1 MLKAEDGALWNI
13 REQDQ
18 IPPGEGRSRGQ
29 GGQRFE
35 GLGEVVEPW
44 IWVVLSWRGGCGEP
58 CSERG
63 SALGLSHRG
72 EDVPAGCSAGE
83 TSW

>member
-44 IWVVLSWRGGCGEP
+44 IWVVLSWRGGCGDESLP
-58 CSERG
+58 SHGTEHCPSV
-63 SALGLSHRG
+63 ALQ
-72 EDVPAGCSAGE
+72 PQPM
-83 TSW
+83 